1 MSSYVR
7 ETFKKQKIIP
17 KLSWSILKTAPAYNN
32 ISKKCPL
39 CMQEKFEIIT
49 YKNPDELLNKK
60 SELISTCRHKRKFM
74 LSEVDKG

>member
-1 MSSYVR
+1 
-7 ETFKKQKIIP
+7 
-17 KLSWSILKTAPAYNN
+17 
-32 ISKKCPL
+32 
-39 CMQEKFEIIT
+39 MQEKFEIIT